1 MELREI
7 GIDDVYPDEK
17 NPRKDFGDI
26 AALAESCMLNAL
38 NPGEPV
44 NPIVVVEDGGIYRI
58 VDGERRYKA
67 MCKNKLARCHA
78 VVCDDMDE
86 ANAMVAMVATDDKR
100 PLTDVERSRGV
111 QQMLL
116 LGVDPERVE
125 RAGRMPKGAA
135 AKLRRARA
143 AVDDAGDDMTLDLSL
158 IHI

>member
-78 VVCDDMDE
+78 VVC
-86 ANAMVAMVATDDKR
+86 
-100 PLTDVERSRGV
+100 
-111 QQMLL
+111 
-116 LGVDPERVE
+116 
-125 RAGRMPKGAA
+125 
-135 AKLRRARA
+135 
-143 AVDDAGDDMTLDLSL
+143 LSL
-158 IHI
+158 IHISKMHGATRDEVISAVLIGLPAVGNVVTASLPAVLEAYDEE

>member
-58 VDGERRYKA
+58 VDATRPCARTSSPAAMPSYATTWTRRTRWSPWWPRTTSA
-67 MCKNKLARCHA
+67 L
-78 VVCDDMDE
+78 
-86 ANAMVAMVATDDKR
+86 
-100 PLTDVERSRGV
+100 
-111 QQMLL
+111 
-116 LGVDPERVE
+116 
-125 RAGRMPKGAA
+125 
-135 AKLRRARA
+135 
-143 AVDDAGDDMTLDLSL
+143 
-158 IHI
+158 